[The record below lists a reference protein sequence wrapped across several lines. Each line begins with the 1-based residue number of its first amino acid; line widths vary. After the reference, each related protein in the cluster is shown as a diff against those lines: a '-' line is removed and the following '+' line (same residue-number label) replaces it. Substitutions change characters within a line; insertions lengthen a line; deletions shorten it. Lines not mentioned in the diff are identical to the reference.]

1 MSGNESNASGNTS
14 NGKSERTLSR
24 IGRKAIPIPAGV
36 QVTVGY
42 GEVTV
47 EGPNGTVAQ
56 PIHHEVTVKVEDG
69 QVVVERYSPRKFHR
83 SLHGLTR
90 SLVANA
96 ITGATEGYQKTLELM
111 GVGYR
116 AQQSGEGVV
125 LNVGFS
131 HPVEVQPVEGVT
143 LTVEGNNRIHVR
155 GTDKQKV
162 GELAAII
169 RRARPPNA
177 YKEKGI
183 KYAGEVLH
191 LKPGK
196 AAARKK

>member
-1 MSGNESNASGNTS
+1 M
-14 NGKSERTLSR
+14 KL
-24 IGRKAIPIPAGV
+24 
-36 QVTVGY
+36 
-42 GEVTV
+42 
-47 EGPNGTVAQ
+47 EG
-56 PIHHEVTVKVEDG
+56 D

-96 ITGATEGYQKTLELM
+96 ITGVYEGYKKTLELM

-116 AQQSGEGVV
+116 VQQSGEGIV
-125 LNVGFS
+125 LNVGYS
-131 HPVEVQPVEGVT
+131 HTVEINPIEGVT
-143 LTVEGNNRIHVR
+143 LTVEGNNRVHVE

-162 GELAAII
+162 GAIASAI
-169 RRARPPNA
+169 RRVRPPNA

-183 KYAGEVLH
+183 KYAGEVLR